1 MTKRGLYIQLFSIHG
16 LVRHRNM
23 ELGRDADTGGQVLYV
38 VELAQHLS
46 RHKDVERVDLM
57 TRRITD
63 KSVSADY
70 GEPLVQVNDKF
81 RIARIPCGG
90 GKYIRKEL
98 LWPHLDEYV
107 DKTIQFIRSQDRIP
121 DIVHGHYA
129 DAGYVAAQLAQL
141 FDIGFVFTGHSLGR
155 QKQERLLKD
164 GMRQTDI
171 IKKYRIDHRIR
182 VEEEVLKSC
191 DLVVTSTRQEM
202 EKQYG
207 AYADHHQPERFCVIP
222 PGIDVDRFY
231 PYYHDIAGEGE
242 RSEAALFARASVIE
256 EMNRFFMQPEK
267 PLVLAL
273 SRPDKRKN
281 ISGLIQ
287 AFGSDRELSAMANL
301 AVFAGIRKD
310 ITRMGDNEKD
320 VLTMMLLS
328 MDKYDLYGKMAIP
341 KRHDFEHEVPELY
354 RVAAERKGV
363 FVNVAL
369 TEPFGLTLIE
379 AAATGLPIVAT
390 KDGGPRDIIAN
401 CDCGLLV
408 DPLNPEEISGAIK
421 TLLTRP
427 DAWKRCSRN
436 GVMNV
441 RRHYTWKSHVDLY
454 VKSLRKTLAETGKKG
469 MAVAHPS
476 NAIGRRLLR
485 LDRFLI
491 TDIDNTLAGAD
502 NSRLAELSG
511 IIKKNRRRLGFGVAT
526 GRSVSSA
533 VALLEDLGLEP
544 PDMVIASVGAEL
556 YYGRRLYFSNGWAT
570 HIAKDWNREKI
581 AGLLAGLPFLDYQRE
596 EVQRDFKI
604 SYNMDPDRDR
614 LARVHEILA
623 RNRCRYT
630 LIYSHEK
637 YLDILPFRASKGKA
651 IRYLAYKWQVPLS
664 HFLVCGDSGN
674 DEEMLRG
681 DIRGVVVGNYSPEIR
696 HLKGR
701 RNIYFAKAP
710 CAGGIIEGLS
720 HYRFLEKPDPQKGEA
735 P

>member
-1 MTKRGLYIQLFSIHG
+1 MTKRGLYIQMFSIHG
-16 LVRHRNM
+16 LVRDRNM
-23 ELGRDADTGGQVLYV
+23 EMGRDADTGGQVLYV
-38 VELAQHLS
+38 VELARHLS
-46 RHKDVERVDLM
+46 RHKDVERVDLL
-57 TRRITD
+57 TRRVTD
-63 KSVSADY
+63 KAVSSDY
-70 GEPLVQVNDKF
+70 AEPVVQVNDKF
-81 RIARIPCGG
+81 RIVRIPCGG
-90 GKYIRKEL
+90 GRYLRKEL

-107 DKTIQFIRSQDRIP
+107 DKTIQFIRSQDRVP

-129 DAGYVAAQLAQL
+129 DAGYVASQLAQL

-155 QKQERLLKD
+155 QKKERLLKD
-164 GMRQTDI
+164 GMREADI

-182 VEEEVLKSC
+182 VEEDVLKSC
-191 DLVVTSTRQEM
+191 DLVVASTHQEV
-202 EKQYG
+202 ERQYG
-207 AYADHHQPERFCVIP
+207 AYTDHHLPERFSVIP

-231 PYYHDIAGEGE
+231 PYYHDIAGDNE
-242 RSEAALFARASVIE
+242 RTEAALFARASVIE
-256 EMNRFFMQPEK
+256 EMNRFFMQPDK

-287 AFGSDRELSAMANL
+287 AFGSDRELSSMANL

-341 KRHDFEHEVPELY
+341 KQHDFEHEVPELY
-354 RVAAERKGV
+354 RIAAERKGV

-379 AAATGLPIVAT
+379 AAATGLPLVTT

-427 DAWKRCSRN
+427 DTWKRCSRN

-441 RRHYTWKSHVDLY
+441 RKHYTWESHVDRY
-454 VKSLRKTLAETGKKG
+454 VKALRQTLAETGKQG
-469 MAVAHPS
+469 MDVARPS

-502 NSRLAELSG
+502 NSRLEEL
-511 IIKKNRRRLGFGVAT
+511 IRLIKENRNRMGFGVAT
-526 GRSVSSA
+526 GRTVSSA
-533 VALLEDLGLEP
+533 VAVLEELGVAP
-544 PDMVIASVGAEL
+544 PDIIIASVGAEL
-556 YYGRRLYFSNGWAT
+556 YYGRELHFSNGWAT
-570 HIAKDWNREKI
+570 HIAKGWNREKI
-581 AGLLAGLPFLDYQRE
+581 VDLLADLPFLEYQRE
-596 EVQRDFKI
+596 ETQREFKI
-604 SYNMDPDRDR
+604 SYNMAPAKDRIP
-614 LARVHEILA
+614 LIHEILS
-623 RNRCRYT
+623 REKCRYT

-681 DIRGVVVGNYSPEIR
+681 DIHGVVVGNYSPE
-696 HLKGR
+696 LKPLQGR
-701 RNIYFAKAP
+701 RNVYFAKAP
-710 CAGGIIEGLS
+710 CAGGIIEGLK
-720 HYRFLEKPDPQKGEA
+720 HYRFLEREGGRKRKKT
-735 P
+735 